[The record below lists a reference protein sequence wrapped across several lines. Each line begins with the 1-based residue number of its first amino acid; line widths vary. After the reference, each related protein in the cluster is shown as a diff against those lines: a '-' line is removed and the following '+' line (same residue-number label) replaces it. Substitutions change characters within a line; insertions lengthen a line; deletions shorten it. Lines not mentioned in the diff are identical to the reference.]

1 MQIQPL
7 SQEDSP
13 GEENGKLTV
22 MFFPGESHGQR
33 SLLGYSP
40 CLAIKPP
47 LPYFFHFINISSSTI
62 NCFPAQAML
71 CPDLGHFPR
80 GSEECWEQM
89 LRRISIISWDI
100 CYMLRFPGKGR
111 LFFIRDWKKKW
122 KSLCRVWLFV
132 TPWTVAR
139 QAHPWNSPGKN
150 IGVGC
155 HFLLRGSSRP
165 RGQAQV
171 SHIVGRFF
179 TDWATREATWW

>member
-22 MFFPGESHGQR
+22 IFFPGESHGQR

-62 NCFPAQAML
+62 NWFPAQAIL
-71 CPDLGHFPR
+71 SPDLGHFPR

-89 LRRISIISWDI
+89 LRRISIMSWDI
-100 CYMLRFPGKGR
+100 CYMLRFQVRGGYSLSGTER
-111 LFFIRDWKKKW
+111 
-122 KSLCRVWLFV
+122 KSEGHFV
-132 TPWTVAR
+132 MSDSLWFMDC
-139 QAHPWNSPGKN
+139 SPP
-150 IGVGC
+150 
-155 HFLLRGSSRP
+155 GSSMEFSR
-165 RGQAQV
+165 Q
-171 SHIVGRFF
+171 
-179 TDWATREATWW
+179 EY